1 MAYINEIHSMLSIFV
16 VLVYKHLHLKIIF
29 FPENTHFTKPSR
41 CPINSNTSEEHVCY
55 DDSQNC
61 RKCNHYH
68 AQTEVS
74 SCNRQKRCLVVVLC
88 FFIFIDAV
96 KFVLKCSIFFF
107 FLILNFYIPI
117 NGTLSAAFGV
127 DSASSNR
134 RTKNAT
140 KTFIPVKGKYV

>member
-74 SCNRQKRCLVVVLC
+74 SCNRQKRCLVVVL
-88 FFIFIDAV
+88 
-96 KFVLKCSIFFF
+96 FFF
-107 FLILNFYIPI
+107 YFHRRCKICFEMFNFLLFLILNFYIPI

-127 DSASSNR
+127 DSASSNK

>member
-16 VLVYKHLHLKIIF
+16 VLVYKHLHLKINF

-74 SCNRQKRCLVVVLC
+74 SCNRQKRCLVVL
-88 FFIFIDAV
+88 
-96 KFVLKCSIFFF
+96 FFF
-107 FLILNFYIPI
+107 YFHRRCKICFEMFNFLLFFN
-117 NGTLSAAFGV
+117 S
-127 DSASSNR
+127 
-134 RTKNAT
+134 
-140 KTFIPVKGKYV
+140 

>member
-16 VLVYKHLHLKIIF
+16 VLVYKHLHLKIFF

-74 SCNRQKRCLVVVLC
+74 SCNRQKCCLVVVL
-88 FFIFIDAV
+88 F
-96 KFVLKCSIFFF
+96 LFFF
-107 FLILNFYIPI
+107 HRRCKICFEMFNFLFLILNFIY
-117 NGTLSAAFGV
+117 LSMEHFQQLLELIRLVVIEGQRMRQKH
-127 DSASSNR
+127 S
-134 RTKNAT
+134 
-140 KTFIPVKGKYV
+140 FL